1 MQDHSQQ
8 QDTAGPTGILCL
20 WNGHPDFPR
29 PQTFDGRPVI
39 YEYVP
44 GAWYQ
49 AVLDDE
55 PGLYGAYAEA
65 ARRLVDRGAVAISS
79 GCGYTV
85 RYQEA
90 IAAEVKV
97 PVATGSLL
105 LAPTV
110 IRRLPPKAKLGVVV
124 AHEKYIGTDLLGIIC
139 DPEER
144 ARVAVD
150 GISGSMLVE
159 SELKRP
165 TGMAPLPDS
174 DTERHLTDAVQRLC
188 AAQPHIG
195 AFIFECTE
203 FPKFAPKLRQ
213 LTGLPIYDHK
223 TNWRIMLETMTLDL
237 EK

>member
-1 MQDHSQQ
+1 MQNQSLQQ
-8 QDTAGPTGILCL
+8 GTAGPIGILCL
-20 WNGHPDFPR
+20 WNGHPDNPR
-29 PQTFDGRPVI
+29 PQTFDGRSVI
-39 YEYVP
+39 YEQVQ
-44 GAWYQ
+44 GAWWQ
-49 AVLDDE
+49 ALMDNE
-55 PGLYGAYAEA
+55 PGLDSAYAEA
-65 ARRLVDRGAVAISS
+65 ARRLVNRGAVAISS
-79 GCGYTV
+79 ACGYTV

-90 IAAEVKV
+90 IAAAVKV

-110 IRRLPPKAKLGVVV
+110 IRHLPPQAKLGVVV
-124 AHEKYIGTDLLGIIC
+124 AHEKYVGTDLLGTVR
-139 DPEER
+139 DLEER

-165 TGMAPLPDS
+165 TGMAPIPDS
-174 DTERHLTDAVQRLC
+174 DTERHLTGAVQRLL

-213 LTGLPIYDHK
+213 MTGLPIYDHI
-223 TNWRIMLETMTLDL
+223 TSWRIMLEAMRRDP
-237 EK
+237 

>member
-1 MQDHSQQ
+1 MQDHSLT
-8 QDTAGPTGILCL
+8 TAPIGILCL
-20 WNGHPDFPR
+20 WNGHLDSPR

-39 YEYVP
+39 YEQVQ
-44 GAWYQ
+44 GAWWQ
-49 AVLDDE
+49 ALMDDV

-90 IAAEVKV
+90 IAAAVKV

-110 IRRLPPKAKLGVVV
+110 IRHLPPKAQLGVVV
-124 AHEKYIGTDLLGIIC
+124 AHEKYVGTDLLGIVR

-174 DTERHLTDAVQRLC
+174 DTERHLTDAVRRLC
-188 AAQPHIG
+188 TAQPHIG

-203 FPKFAPKLRQ
+203 FPKFAPKLRHM
-213 LTGLPIYDHK
+213 TRLPIYDHI
-223 TNWRIMLETMTLDL
+223 TSFRIMLEAMTWRA
-237 EK
+237 

>member
-1 MQDHSQQ
+1 MPHQ
-8 QDTAGPTGILCL
+8 QDTAGPIGILCL
-20 WNGHPDFPR
+20 WDGHPDSPR
-29 PQTFDGRPVI
+29 PQTFDGHPVL
-39 YEYVP
+39 YEKVP
-44 GAWYQ
+44 GAWWQ
-49 AVLDDE
+49 ALMDDE
-55 PGLYGAYAEA
+55 PGLYSAYAEA

-79 GCGYTV
+79 RCGYTA

-90 IAAEVKV
+90 VAAAVKV

-110 IRRLPPKAKLGVVV
+110 IRHLPPKAKLGVVV
-124 AHEKYIGTDLLGIIC
+124 AHEKYVGTDLLGIVRHS
-139 DPEER
+139 EER

-165 TGMAPLPDS
+165 TGMAPIPDS
-174 DTERHLTDAVQRLC
+174 DTERHLTDAVQRLR

-203 FPKFAPKLRQ
+203 FPKFAPKLRH
-213 LTGLPIYDHK
+213 LTGLPIYDHV
-223 TNWRIMLETMTLDL
+223 TSWRIMLEAMTCSA
-237 EK
+237 

>member
-1 MQDHSQQ
+1 MQNRSLQ
-8 QDTAGPTGILCL
+8 QDTGKPIGILCL
-20 WNGHPDFPR
+20 WNGHPDSPR
-29 PQTFDGRPVI
+29 PHTFDGRSVI
-39 YEYVP
+39 YEQVR
-44 GAWYQ
+44 GAWWQ
-49 AVLDDE
+49 ALMDDE
-55 PGLYGAYAEA
+55 PGLYPAYAEA
-65 ARRLVDRGAVAISS
+65 ARRLADRGAVAISS
-79 GCGYTV
+79 ACGYTV

-90 IAAEVKV
+90 VAAAVKV

-110 IRRLPPKAKLGVVV
+110 IRHLPPKAKLGVVV
-124 AHEKYIGTDLLGIIC
+124 AHEKYVGTDLLGTVR

-165 TGMAPLPDS
+165 TGMAPIPDS
-174 DTERHLTDAVQRLC
+174 DTERHLTGAVQRLL
-188 AAQPHIG
+188 AAQPHVG

-213 LTGLPIYDHK
+213 MTGLPIYDHI
-223 TNWRIMLETMTLDL
+223 TSWRIMLEAMTCRA
-237 EK
+237 